1 MSATDK
7 HNLLA
12 GGSIAHVNFRVRGE
26 KLGHGE
32 EVFLVQQDDAGMRKV
47 RFNGCCRVFRN
58 SLVTG

>member
-32 EVFLVQQDDAGMRKV
+32 EVFLVQQDDVGMRKV
-47 RFNGCCRVFRN
+47 RW
-58 SLVTG
+58 

>member
-12 GGSIAHVNFRVRGE
+12 GGSVAHVNFRVRGE

-47 RFNGCCRVFRN
+47 RGGDNGVVACFGIH
-58 SLVTG
+58 S